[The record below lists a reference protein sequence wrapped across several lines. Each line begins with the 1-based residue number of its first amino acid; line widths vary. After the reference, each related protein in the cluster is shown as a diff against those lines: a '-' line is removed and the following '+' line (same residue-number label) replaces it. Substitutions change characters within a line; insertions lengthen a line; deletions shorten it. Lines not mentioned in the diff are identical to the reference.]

1 MRGTDVQQQAMF
13 SYVSLERRVP
23 NDHPLRTIRAMVNQ
37 ALREMSEDFDGM
49 YSTIGRPSIPP
60 ERLMRASLLQMLYS
74 VRSEQLLMEQLD
86 YNLLFRWFVGLET
99 DDPVWDPS
107 TFSKNRDRFLGG
119 NVSRRFLAQVVA
131 QARGEG
137 LLSDEHFS
145 VDGTLIEAWASMK
158 SVRPK
163 DGSSDGPSPE
173 GRNPT
178 VDFRGEKRSNDTHA
192 SATDPE
198 ARMYRKGKGKETKLC
213 YLGHVLMENRNG
225 LVVDACTTLATG
237 KAEREAAV
245 ELLKPV
251 AGTKRITVAGD
262 KGYDTQDFV
271 KTLRDLRV
279 TPHVAQN
286 TSGRRSAI
294 DARTTRHPG
303 YAVSQRI
310 RKRIEEVFGWDKTVA
325 GLRKT
330 RFRGPEKTNWWF
342 VLSQAAYNL
351 VRMRKLKTA
360 IAT

>member
-1 MRGTDVQQQAMF
+1 MRGTDLQQQAMF
-13 SYVSLERRVP
+13 SYVSVERRVP
-23 NDHPLRTIRAMVNQ
+23 KNHPLRPIRAMVNQ
-37 ALREMSEDFDGM
+37 ALREMSEDFDRM

-74 VRSEQLLMEQLD
+74 VRSEQMLMEQLD

-119 NVSRRFLAQVVA
+119 DVSRRFLAQVVA

-163 DGSSDGPSPE
+163 DEPGDGAPPA

-178 VDFRGEKRSNDTHA
+178 VDFRGEKRSNTTHA
-192 SATDPE
+192 STTDPE

-213 YLGHVLMENRNG
+213 YMGHVLMEHRNG

-237 KAEREAAV
+237 TAEREAAV
-245 ELLKPV
+245 ELLTPV

-262 KGYDTQDFV
+262 KGYDTRDFV
-271 KTLRDLRV
+271 QTMRTLRV
-279 TPHVAQN
+279 TPHVTQN

-294 DARTTRHPG
+294 DGRTTRHPG
-303 YAVSQRI
+303 YTVSQRI

-325 GLRKT
+325 GLRKS
-330 RFRGPEKTNWWF
+330 RFRGPERTNWWF
-342 VLSQAAYNL
+342 VLSKAAYNL
-351 VRMRKLKTA
+351 VRMRNLKA
-360 IAT
+360 AMAT

>member
-1 MRGTDVQQQAMF
+1 MRGTDSQQQAMF
-13 SYVSLERRVP
+13 SYVSTERRVP
-23 NDHPLRTIRAMVNQ
+23 KNHPLRPIRAMVNQ
-37 ALREMSEDFDGM
+37 ALREMSEDFDRM

-60 ERLMRASLLQMLYS
+60 ERLVRASLLQMLYS

-119 NVSRRFLAQVVA
+119 EVSRRFLAQVVG
-131 QARGEG
+131 QARDEG

-163 DGSSDGPSPE
+163 DGTGEDPPSQ

-192 SATDPE
+192 STTDPT
-198 ARMYRKGKGKETKLC
+198 ARMYRKGKGKETTLC
-213 YLGHVLMENRNG
+213 YMGHVLMENRNG

-245 ELLKPV
+245 DLLKPV
-251 AGTKRITVAGD
+251 AGTKRLTVAAD
-262 KGYDTQDFV
+262 KGYDTGDFV
-271 KTLRDLRV
+271 EAMRELRV

-294 DARTTRHPG
+294 EGRTTGHPG
-303 YAVSQRI
+303 YTVSQRI
-310 RKRIEEVFGWDKTVA
+310 RKRIEEVFG
-325 GLRKT
+325 
-330 RFRGPEKTNWWF
+330 
-342 VLSQAAYNL
+342 
-351 VRMRKLKTA
+351 
-360 IAT
+360 

>member
-1 MRGTDVQQQAMF
+1 MRGTDLQQQTMF

-23 NDHPLRTIRAMVNQ
+23 KDHPLRAIRAMVNQ

-74 VRSEQLLMEQLD
+74 VRSEQMLMEQLD

-119 NVSRRFLAQVVA
+119 DASQRFLVQVVG
-131 QARGEG
+131 QARKDG

-158 SVRPK
+158 SLRPK
-163 DGSSDGPSPE
+163 DRPSEEPPPE

-178 VDFRGEKRSNDTHA
+178 VDFRGEKRSNQTHA
-192 SATDPE
+192 STTDPA

-213 YLGHVLMENRNG
+213 YMGHVLMENRNG

-251 AGTKRITVAGD
+251 AGKKRITVAGD
-262 KGYDTQDFV
+262 KGYDTGDFV
-271 KTLRDLRV
+271 AALRKLRV

-286 TSGRRSAI
+286 TAGRRSAI

-310 RKRIEEVFGWDKTVA
+310 RKRIEEIFGWDKTVA

-330 RFRGPEKTNWWF
+330 RFRGPERTNWWF

-351 VRMRKLKTA
+351 VRMRTLKTA

>member
-23 NDHPLRTIRAMVNQ
+23 KNHPLRTIRAMVNQ
-37 ALREMSEDFDGM
+37 SLREMSEDFDGM

-119 NVSRRFLAQVVA
+119 DVSRRFLVQVVA

-192 SATDPE
+192 STTDPE

-213 YLGHVLMENRNG
+213 YMGHVLMENRNG

-245 ELLKPV
+245 ELLKAV
-251 AGTKRITVAGD
+251 SGTKRITVAAD
-262 KGYDTQDFV
+262 KGYDTRDFV

-286 TSGRRSAI
+286 TTGRRSAI

-330 RFRGPEKTNWWF
+330 RFRGPERTNWWF

-351 VRMRKLKTA
+351 VRMRKLKTS
-360 IAT
+360 IAM

>member
-1 MRGTDVQQQAMF
+1 MRGTDLQQQTTF
-13 SYVSLERRVP
+13 SYVSLEHRVP
-23 NDHPLRTIRAMVNQ
+23 KDHPLRAIRAMVNQ

-60 ERLMRASLLQMLYS
+60 ERLMRASLLEMLYS

-119 NVSRRFLAQVVA
+119 EASRRFLAQVVD
-131 QARGEG
+131 QARQKGF
-137 LLSDEHFS
+137 LSDEHFS

-158 SVRPK
+158 SLRPK
-163 DGSSDGPSPE
+163 DGPGDEPPPE

-178 VDFRGEKRSNDTHA
+178 VDFRGEKRSNQTHG
-192 SATDPE
+192 SVTDPT
-198 ARMYRKGKGKETKLC
+198 ARMYRKGTGKETKLC
-213 YLGHVLMENRNG
+213 YMGHVLMENRNG

-251 AGTKRITVAGD
+251 AGKKRITVAGD
-262 KGYDTQDFV
+262 KGYDTGDFV
-271 KTLRDLRV
+271 KALRGLRV

-286 TSGRRSAI
+286 TSGRNSAI

-303 YAVSQRI
+303 YAISQRI
-310 RKRIEEVFGWDKTVA
+310 RKRIEEIFGWDKTVA

-330 RFRGPEKTNWWF
+330 RFRGPERTNWWF

-351 VRMRKLKTA
+351 VRMRTLKTA
-360 IAT
+360 EVT

>member
-13 SYVSLERRVP
+13 SYVSMERRVP
-23 NDHPLRTIRAMVNQ
+23 KNHPLRTIRAMVNR
-37 ALREMSEDFDGM
+37 ALREMSEDFDRM

-119 NVSRRFLAQVVA
+119 DVSRRFLAQVVA

-178 VDFRGEKRSNDTHA
+178 VDFRGEKRSNHTHA
-192 SATDPE
+192 STTDPE

-213 YLGHVLMENRNG
+213 YMGHVLMENRNG

-262 KGYDTQDFV
+262 KGYDTRDFV

>member
-13 SYVSLERRVP
+13 SYVSTERRVP
-23 NDHPLRTIRAMVNQ
+23 KSHPLRPIRAMVNQ
-37 ALREMSEDFDGM
+37 ALRQMSEDFDLM

-119 NVSRRFLAQVVA
+119 DVSRRFLAQIVA
-131 QARGEG
+131 QARSEG

-163 DGSSDGPSPE
+163 DAPRDDPPPE

-192 SATDPE
+192 SVTDPS

-213 YLGHVLMENRNG
+213 YMGHVLMENRNG

-271 KTLRDLRV
+271 KALRNLRV

-325 GLRKT
+325 GLRKV
-330 RFRGPEKTNWWF
+330 RFRGPDRTNWWF

-351 VRMRKLKTA
+351 VRMRKLKA
-360 IAT
+360 AMAT